1 MKKGNEIKKLKKEL
15 MELKEE
21 LIEQKE
27 EELKIAK
34 RKKLVKLSAKKP
46 KAKKDVFADQL
57 KPSMDWGY

>member
-21 LIEQKE
+21 R
-27 EELKIAK
+27 AK
-34 RKKLVKLSAKKP
+34 KPKAKKP

-57 KPSMDWGY
+57 KPSVDWGY